1 MAPWGK
7 VSGELHVACFP
18 AWCQGNRIGCKSLK
32 RLTASLSHC
41 RWRLPPGMC
50 QTRLRDPLQ
59 MGNDSGG
66 GGARG
71 QTWPTGK
78 SALLCL
84 LIKPGDRV
92 RHLWGAEAGRQ
103 PPAARQGIW
112 AGWRGWEETAS
123 LGGWGQFC
131 SDNLFAFE
139 NSWPWEMNSSNH
151 GVYRASS
158 CPRSCHLTVLE
169 VWKELPNKFQVLGK
183 VSLPVGASFFLLSSV
198 TRR

>member
-7 VSGELHVACFP
+7 VSGELNVACFP

-41 RWRLPPGMC
+41 CWRLPPGMC

-59 MGNDSGG
+59 MGNDSGV

-84 LIKPGDRV
+84 LIKPGGRV
-92 RHLWGAEAGRQ
+92 LHLWGAEAGRQ
-103 PPAARQGIW
+103 PPPPPTAARQGIW

-123 LGGWGQFC
+123 HGERSLGGGG
-131 SDNLFAFE
+131 SFAQ
-139 NSWPWEMNSSNH
+139 
-151 GVYRASS
+151 
-158 CPRSCHLTVLE
+158 TI
-169 VWKELPNKFQVLGK
+169 
-183 VSLPVGASFFLLSSV
+183 SLPLNTLALGNEFQQPRGLSNFFLPTALPPHCAGGLE
-198 TRR
+198 RAP